1 MPAVAGVLFTLL
13 AFLAMLAFCWRQ
25 LRIGGR
31 WGQRPAAQRAVP
43 LGGVLFIGGLLIGV
57 ASLRLH
63 NSALAG
69 LALLAVATG
78 EFVIL
83 LGPRLF
89 RRLDERRSA
98 RIRRGLGLG

>member
-1 MPAVAGVLFTLL
+1 MRTVIGVLFTLL

-25 LRIGGR
+25 LRMGAQ
-31 WGQRPAAQRAVP
+31 WGQRPAAQRAAP

-57 ASLRLH
+57 ASLRLRS
-63 NSALAG
+63 SALAG

>member
-1 MPAVAGVLFTLL
+1 MGA
-13 AFLAMLAFCWRQ
+13 Q
-25 LRIGGR
+25 
-31 WGQRPAAQRAVP
+31 WGQRPAAQRAAP

-57 ASLRLH
+57 ASLRLRS
-63 NSALAG
+63 SALAG

>member
-1 MPAVAGVLFTLL
+1 MGPTP
-13 AFLAMLAFCWRQ
+13 
-25 LRIGGR
+25 GR
-31 WGQRPAAQRAVP
+31 PTSRP

-57 ASLRLH
+57 ASLRLRS
-63 NSALAG
+63 SALPG

>member
-1 MPAVAGVLFTLL
+1 MPAVVGVLFTLL
-13 AFLAMLAFCWRQ
+13 AMLAMLAFCWRQ

-43 LGGVLFIGGLLIGV
+43 LGGVLFIGGLLSGG

-98 RIRRGLGLG
+98 RIRRGLG